1 MTIARHPNQKRSACE
16 RCRRQKLRCS
26 RQDTEEEARCSRCA
40 RLGFPCVAG
49 QRRRIGR
56 PLRSKNQGNNVSNDR
71 DRDCDREAAQEDDE
85 GDRDGHEAAG
95 LRGDDLLLAE
105 DATAET
111 TPPVAT
117 RSGEEVAEVGVDV
130 QIDPLLCDF
139 EWDETD
145 FAVDVGDHF
154 TGSQETA
161 ARPLS
166 QLHATI
172 QHEAFVRL
180 SKVNVDLHLHLSKID
195 NHRQHMDLCS
205 FIYPDSVLS
214 VDSVTLAELALVI
227 FQDFVT
233 VLSTLAKSMKQ
244 AAVDLVILPSQ
255 DAVPSLPWDQRPPQG
270 NQLWASNLIDC
281 IGGGAAWDNSGG
293 LPTALGWI
301 VQSKSFPSPDI
312 MSPSIATSA
321 AEAVGPPLALVIT
334 SCFVQIITLFESITL
349 HIHKRLES
357 LAVDPLTPIEGLKF
371 GAFWIGDGHLQG
383 IIFTQIITSLL
394 ERADGLLGLRD
405 HDTSRWS
412 TSPRQIILSSEQRDI
427 LRRQLEEVT
436 GDSMLR
442 TDKLRDSLEVMR
454 RRLTEASALST

>member
-49 QRRRIGR
+49 QQRRIGR
-56 PLRSKNQGNNVSNDR
+56 PSRAKNQGNNVSNDR
-71 DRDCDREAAQEDDE
+71 DRGCDRKAAQEADE
-85 GDRDGHEAAG
+85 GDGDGDGDEAAG
-95 LRGDDLLLAE
+95 LRGDNLLLAE
-105 DATAET
+105 NATAET
-111 TPPVAT
+111 TPSVAA
-117 RSGEEVAEVGVDV
+117 RFGEEVAEVGVDV

-154 TGSQETA
+154 TGSQATA
-161 ARPLS
+161 TRLLS
-166 QLHATI
+166 QLDATI
-172 QHEAFVRL
+172 QHEAFVKL

-233 VLSTLAKSMKQ
+233 VLSTLAKSLKQ
-244 AAVDLVILPSQ
+244 AAVDLAILPSQ
-255 DAVPSLPWDQRPPQG
+255 DAVPSLP
-270 NQLWASNLIDC
+270 
-281 IGGGAAWDNSGG
+281 WDNSGG

-301 VQSKSFPSPDI
+301 VPSESFPSPDI
-312 MSPSIATSA
+312 LSPSTATSA
-321 AEAVGPPLALVIT
+321 SEAVGPPLALVIT

-394 ERADGLLGLRD
+394 ERADRLLGLRD
-405 HDTSRWS
+405 HDTSRWG
-412 TSPRQIILSSEQRDI
+412 TSPHQAILSNNQRDI
-427 LRRQLEEVT
+427 LHGQLKEVAD
-436 GDSMLR
+436 DSLLR
-442 TDKLRDSLEVMR
+442 TEKLRDSLEIMR

>member
-40 RLGFPCVAG
+40 RLGFPCVRG
-49 QRRRIGR
+49 QQRRIGR
-56 PLRSKNQGNNVSNDR
+56 PSRAKNQGNNVSNDR
-71 DRDCDREAAQEDDE
+71 DRGCDREAAQEEDE
-85 GDRDGHEAAG
+85 GDGDGDGNGDEAAG
-95 LRGDDLLLAE
+95 LRGDNLLLAE
-105 DATAET
+105 NATAET
-111 TPPVAT
+111 TPPVAAGF
-117 RSGEEVAEVGVDV
+117 GEEVAEVGVDV

-145 FAVDVGDHF
+145 FAVNVGDHL

-166 QLHATI
+166 QLDATI

-180 SKVNVDLHLHLSKID
+180 SRVNVDLHLHLSKVD

-233 VLSTLAKSMKQ
+233 VLSTLAESMKQ
-244 AAVDLVILPSQ
+244 AAVDLASLPSQ
-255 DAVPSLPWDQRPPQG
+255 DAVPSLP
-270 NQLWASNLIDC
+270 
-281 IGGGAAWDNSGG
+281 WDNSGG

-301 VQSKSFPSPDI
+301 VPSESFPSPDI
-312 MSPSIATSA
+312 MSPSTATSA
-321 AEAVGPPLALVIT
+321 PEAVGPPLALVIT

-394 ERADGLLGLRD
+394 ERANGLLGLRD

-412 TSPRQIILSSEQRDI
+412 TSPHQAILSSEQRDI
-427 LRRQLEEVT
+427 LRGQLKEVT
-436 GDSMLR
+436 GDSLLR
-442 TDKLRDSLEVMR
+442 TEKLRDSLEIMR

>member
-255 DAVPSLPWDQRPPQG
+255 DAVPSLP
-270 NQLWASNLIDC
+270 
-281 IGGGAAWDNSGG
+281 
-293 LPTALGWI
+293 
-301 VQSKSFPSPDI
+301 FPSPDI